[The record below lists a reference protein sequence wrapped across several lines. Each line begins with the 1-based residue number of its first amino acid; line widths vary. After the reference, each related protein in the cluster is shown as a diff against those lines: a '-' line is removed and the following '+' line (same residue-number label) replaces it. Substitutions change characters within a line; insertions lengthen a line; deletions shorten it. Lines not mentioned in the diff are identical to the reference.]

1 MDADDLYGLALDRF
15 VAERTT
21 LAKGLRKEGRREEA
35 GEVAALRKPSV
46 AAWAVNQLVRTQ
58 RAAVLDLLAAGD
70 ALRDAQSELL
80 AGRGDGRALRAAA
93 DRERAAVDGLV
104 QAARGLLSSEGVE
117 LSATV
122 IDRVS
127 ETLHAA
133 ALDEDAR
140 EQVRHGRL
148 ERELRHAGLG
158 LGLGSSETLGAPPT
172 AARAPQRLREA
183 PSSTGAGATRERA
196 KRKGAPAPAA
206 ATSDARLAK
215 RKGAPAPAAA
225 TSDARLA
232 KPAAAGKRAERERAE
247 AERAEA
253 ERERRERAAARRD
266 ARAAHATARRH
277 ADAATRALRSA
288 EERRDDAAQALR
300 EADAAVAAAA
310 TEAEAAGATL
320 ERAEADLAEAEGRR

>member
-70 ALRDAQSELL
+70 ALREAQSELL
-80 AGRGDGRALRAAA
+80 SGRGDGRALRAAA
-93 DRERAAVDGLV
+93 DRERTAVDGLV
-104 QAARGLLSSEGVE
+104 QIARGLLSSEGVE

-140 EQVRHGRL
+140 EQVRYGRL

-158 LGLGSSETLGAPPT
+158 LGLGSSEALGVPPA
-172 AARAPQRLREA
+172 AARATRRSREA

-196 KRKGAPAPAA
+196 KRKGAPERAG
-206 ATSDARLAK
+206 ATSDAR
-215 RKGAPAPAAA
+215 
-225 TSDARLA
+225 SA
-232 KPAAAGKRAERERAE
+232 KPSAAGKRAERERAE

-277 ADAATRALRSA
+277 ADAATRALQSA
-288 EERRDDAAQALR
+288 EERRDDAAGALR

-310 TEAEAAGATL
+310 TEAEAAVATL
-320 ERAEADLAEAEGRR
+320 ERAEAALAEAEDRR